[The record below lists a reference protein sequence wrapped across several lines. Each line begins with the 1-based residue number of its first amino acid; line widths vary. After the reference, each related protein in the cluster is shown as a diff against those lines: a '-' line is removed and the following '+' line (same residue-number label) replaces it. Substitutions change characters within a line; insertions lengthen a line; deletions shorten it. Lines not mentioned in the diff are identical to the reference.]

1 MFLIAGLGNP
11 GSQYA
16 KTRHNA
22 GFMFLDQLAKTS
34 GVSFKS
40 ESRFQ
45 GYTASVNI
53 ASTKCWLLKPSTFM
67 NRSGASVQA
76 LAHFYKISPENIL
89 VVHDELDLDCGTAR
103 LKQNG
108 GHGGH
113 NGLRDIIQQLGSR
126 SFFRLRIGIDHPG
139 NSKHVVDYV
148 LSKMTR
154 DDEFNIEMSIERAI
168 QVLPLIVNGD
178 TNEAMKT
185 LHTRPASN

>member
-1 MFLIAGLGNP
+1 MFLIVGLGNP

-22 GFMFLDQLAKTS
+22 GFMFLDQLAESS
-34 GVSFKS
+34 GATFKS

-45 GYTASVNI
+45 GSTANINI

-67 NRSGASVQA
+67 NRSGTSVQA

-89 VVHDELDLDCGTAR
+89 VVHDELDLGCGTAR

-113 NGLRDIIQQLGSR
+113 NGLRDIIQQLSTR
-126 SFFRLRIGIDHPG
+126 SFPRLRIGIDHPG
-139 NSKHVVDYV
+139 DSKQVVNYV
-148 LSKMTR
+148 LSNMTKA
-154 DDEFNIEMSIERAI
+154 DEASVAASIEQAI
-168 QVLPLIVNGD
+168 QVLPLVIDGD
-178 TNEAMKT
+178 INKAMKA
-185 LHTRPASN
+185 LHTQTPPI